1 MASKLFFTGAMYL
14 YLIVSAGDREY
25 QAAILDDLIYGKP
38 QATCLIWA
46 IQLCSIKA
54 AEQSNQGVQDGI
66 ELVTLLSYMSIF
78 AARLQKEMPG
88 IGVKKSHNMLYSGTS
103 LASVESLTLPLVQE
117 IVLSADIR
125 CAECL
130 KRLADIMSRTNET
143 ESVLINVLEK
153 KVTLTCR
160 YPGMKVSTGQVAAVY
175 RNPLGKMA
183 TIKRIFR
190 SYSR

>member
-1 MASKLFFTGAMYL
+1 
-14 YLIVSAGDREY
+14 
-25 QAAILDDLIYGKP
+25 
-38 QATCLIWA
+38 
-46 IQLCSIKA
+46 
-54 AEQSNQGVQDGI
+54 
-66 ELVTLLSYMSIF
+66 MSIF
-78 AARLQKEMPG
+78 AARPQKEMPG
-88 IGVKKSHNMLYSGTS
+88 IGVKKSNNMLYSGTG

-125 CAECL
+125 CAECQR
-130 KRLADIMSRTNET
+130 RLADIMSRTNEI

-160 YPGMKVSTGQVAAVY
+160 YPGMKVTTGQVAAVY

>member
-1 MASKLFFTGAMYL
+1 
-14 YLIVSAGDREY
+14 
-25 QAAILDDLIYGKP
+25 
-38 QATCLIWA
+38 
-46 IQLCSIKA
+46 
-54 AEQSNQGVQDGI
+54 
-66 ELVTLLSYMSIF
+66 MSIF
-78 AARLQKEMPG
+78 AARPQKEMPG
-88 IGVKKSHNMLYSGTS
+88 IGVKKSNNMLYSGTS
-103 LASVESLTLPLVQE
+103 LASVESLTLPLVCSLSLSPLSYADLTFFTYSIYNQTLMQVLMICGGWLLKVQE

-125 CAECL
+125 CAECQ
-130 KRLADIMSRTNET
+130 KRLAEIMSRTNET